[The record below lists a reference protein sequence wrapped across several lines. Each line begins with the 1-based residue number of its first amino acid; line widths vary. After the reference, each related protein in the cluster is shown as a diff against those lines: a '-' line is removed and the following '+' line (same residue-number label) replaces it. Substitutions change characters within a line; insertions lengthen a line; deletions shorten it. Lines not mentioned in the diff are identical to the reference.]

1 MLFKN
6 IKILQGIFTVKH
18 KEFFTILKSMSDKF
32 KFKSLKIYG
41 EDEFLY
47 ESQKKYR
54 RVLEEGEAAYIYV
67 ELALFNKLFDE
78 SNWSTTINFKAYD
91 AKGVLLSDQVINRDV
106 KKEEN
111 IVYIRTS
118 WGVPTAGT
126 YWKKGSYR
134 WEAWIDNS
142 LIGTEYFYI
151 ENQGIV
157 TEESNNYFNLNSL
170 KLFEGSSDETPIG
183 KRRYMKTFDYKN
195 TRYIWFEMTG
205 ENLVKDDWTCEL
217 FFNFKNEAGETKG
230 LDNQHKFIKRGEE
243 FFTFTGGWGNETGT
257 SWYPGKYY
265 LEISFMDC
273 MIARIPFY
281 VRDAEEEADV
291 HNLLLTTPLQTSTVS
306 KIKTNSKQETDEE
319 ILAELN
325 ALIGLTEIKT
335 SIKQY
340 SDYIK
345 FLKVRQ
351 DKGLDKDVKIGLH
364 SVFTGNPGTG
374 KTTVA
379 NLLGKIYKS
388 LGLLSKGHV
397 YEVDRA
403 DLVGEYI
410 GHTAPRVKAAIE
422 KARGGI
428 LFIDEAYSLARSG
441 EDSRDYGKEVIEIL
455 IKEMSDGP
463 GDIAMIVAG
472 YPKEMRTF
480 IDSNPGLKSRFN
492 MYYNFPDY
500 IPQELIKIAEY
511 ASAKKGV
518 TIEPAAMN
526 YLYEALVEGYR
537 TRDSSFG
544 NARYVHSIIEEAKMN
559 MGLRL
564 IQSGK
569 LENSSEQDLSTI
581 TLEDFQKIFKE
592 KKGVAADIPVDEEL
606 LKIAMYKLQSMI
618 GLETI
623 KNEISEIV
631 KLVRY
636 FKEIGKDVNESLSL
650 HSVFMGN
657 PGTGKTTVARILA
670 DIYKALG
677 LLEKGHLVECD
688 RESLVGGYVGQTAI
702 KTGALIEAA
711 MGGVLFI
718 DEAYSLA
725 GGGNDFGAEA
735 IEIILKRMEDLRGK
749 FVVIVAGYTNKMHIF
764 LESNPGLKSRFDKTF
779 TFEDYN
785 ENELYWIALK
795 LLAEK
800 HITPDEDAKKYLYQ
814 YCIAM
819 FNNKDSYFGNGRE
832 VRKIVEEAIRNQHL
846 RLADIS
852 REKRTKE
859 MIETLTIKDLEEF
872 KIEALKK
879 EKKIFGFEKE

>member
-1 MLFKN
+1 
-6 IKILQGIFTVKH
+6 
-18 KEFFTILKSMSDKF
+18 MSDKF

-41 EDEFLY
+41 EDEWLF

-54 RVLEEGEAAYIYV
+54 RVLEESEITYIYC
-67 ELALFNKLFDE
+67 ELALFNKMFDE
-78 SNWSTTINFKAYD
+78 SEWSTKISFKAYD
-91 AKGVLLSDQVINRDV
+91 SKGALLCNETVDRDV

-111 IVYIRTS
+111 IVYARTS
-118 WGVPTAGT
+118 WGVKNPGT

-134 WEAWIDNS
+134 WEAWIDNA

-151 ENQGIV
+151 ENQGTV
-157 TEESNNYFNLNSL
+157 TEESNNYFNLISL
-170 KLFEGSSDETPIG
+170 KLFEGPADEEPIT
-183 KRRYMKTFDYKN
+183 KRRYMKAFDFKN
-195 TRYIWFEMTG
+195 TRYIWFEMSA
-205 ENLVKDDWTCEL
+205 ESLVKDDWTCEL
-217 FFNFKNEAGETKG
+217 FFSFKNEAGETKG
-230 LDNQHKFIKRGEE
+230 IDNQHKFLKKKDKD
-243 FFTFTGGWGNETGT
+243 FTFTGGWGNASGT

-281 VRDAEEEADV
+281 VRDVEEEADV
-291 HNLLLTTPLQTSTVS
+291 QNLLFTTPVHTSNVS
-306 KIKTNSKQETDEE
+306 NTKTKSKEETAEE
-319 ILAELN
+319 ILSELN
-325 ALIGLTEIKT
+325 ALIGLAEIKD

-351 DKGLDKDVKIGLH
+351 DKGLDKDIKIGLH

-472 YPKEMRTF
+472 YPKEMKVF

-511 ASAKKGV
+511 ATAKKNV
-518 TIEPAAMN
+518 HIEPAAMN

-537 TRDSSFG
+537 NRDGSFG
-544 NARYVHSIIEEAKMN
+544 NARYVNSIVEEAKMN

-564 IQSGK
+564 MQTGK
-569 LENSSEQDLSTI
+569 LEHYSEQDLSTI
-581 TLEDFQKIFKE
+581 KLEDLQKIFHQS
-592 KKGVAADIPVDEEL
+592 KGIKADIPVDEEL
-606 LKIAMYKLQSMI
+606 LKIAMHKLQSMI
-618 GLETI
+618 GIENI
-623 KNEISEIV
+623 KAEIHEIV

-702 KTGALIEAA
+702 KTGAMIEAA

-718 DEAYSLA
+718 DEAYALA
-725 GGGNDFGAEA
+725 GSGNDFGAEA
-735 IEIILKRMEDLRGK
+735 IEIILKRMEDFRGK
-749 FVVIVAGYTNKMHIF
+749 FVVIVAGYTNNMKVF

-795 LLAEK
+795 LFADK
-800 HITPDEDAKKYLYQ
+800 KVNPDEDAKKYLYQ
-814 YCIAM
+814 YCIEM
-819 FNNKDSYFGNGRE
+819 YKNKDDYFGNGRE
-832 VRKIVEEAIRNQHL
+832 IRKIIEEAVRNQNL
-846 RLADIS
+846 RLADIP

-859 MIETLTIKDLEEF
+859 MIETLTTKDLEEF
-872 KIEALKK
+872 KTEELQK
-879 EKKIFGFEKE
+879 EKKIFGFGKE

>member
-1 MLFKN
+1 
-6 IKILQGIFTVKH
+6 
-18 KEFFTILKSMSDKF
+18 MSDQF

-41 EDEFLY
+41 EDEWLFG
-47 ESQKKYR
+47 SQKKYR
-54 RVLEEGEAAYIYV
+54 RVLEEIEITYIYV

-78 SNWSTTINFKAYD
+78 SDWSTKVNFKAYD
-91 AKGVLLSDQVINRDV
+91 SKRAILCNETNDVQV

-111 IVYIRTS
+111 IAYIRTS
-118 WGVPTAGT
+118 WGVKTPGG

-134 WEAWIDNS
+134 WEAWIDGT
-142 LIGTEYFYI
+142 LIRTEYFYI
-151 ENQGIV
+151 ENQGVV
-157 TEESNNYFNLNSL
+157 TEESNNYFNLTSV
-170 KLFEGSSDETPIG
+170 KLFEGPVDEVPAAE
-183 KRRYMKTFDYKN
+183 RRYMKAFDFKN
-195 TRYIWFEMTG
+195 TRYVWFEMNA
-205 ENLVKDDWTCEL
+205 ESLVKDDWTCEL
-217 FFNFKNEAGETKG
+217 FFSFKNEAGETKG
-230 LDNQHKFIKRGEE
+230 VDNQYRFMKKHDEY
-243 FFTFTGGWGNETGT
+243 FTFTGGWGNESKT

-281 VRDAEEEADV
+281 VKDVEEEADV
-291 HNLLLTTPLQTSTVS
+291 QNLLLTTPAHTNIVS
-306 KIKTNSKQETDEE
+306 KIKGKTKEETAEE

-325 ALIGLTEIKT
+325 GLIGLTEIKD
-335 SIKQY
+335 SIRQY

-345 FLKVRQ
+345 FLKIRQ
-351 DKGLDKDVKIGLH
+351 EKGLDKDVKIGLH

-410 GHTAPRVKAAIE
+410 GHTAPKVKAAIE

-441 EDSRDYGKEVIEIL
+441 EDSKDYGKEVIEIL

-472 YPKEMRTF
+472 YPKEMKVF

-500 IPQELIKIAEY
+500 VPQELIKIAEY
-511 ASAKKGV
+511 ATAKKNV
-518 TIEPAAMN
+518 HIEPAAMN

-537 TRDSSFG
+537 NRDSSFG
-544 NARYVHSIIEEAKMN
+544 NARYVNSIIEEAKMN

-569 LENSSEQDLSTI
+569 LENCSEEDLSTI
-581 TLEDFQKIFKE
+581 RIEDFQKIFKD
-592 KKGVAADIPVDEEL
+592 KKGIKADIPIDEEL
-606 LKIAMYKLQSMI
+606 LKTAMYKLQSMI
-618 GLETI
+618 GIENV
-623 KNEISEIV
+623 KSEINEIV

-657 PGTGKTTVARILA
+657 PGTGKTTVARILS

-702 KTGALIEAA
+702 KTGAMVDAA
-711 MGGVLFI
+711 MGGVLFV
-718 DEAYSLA
+718 DEAYSLTS
-725 GGGNDFGAEA
+725 GGNDFGSEA
-735 IEIILKRMEDLRGK
+735 IEIILKRMEDFRGK
-749 FVVIVAGYTNKMHIF
+749 FVVIVAGYTGKMNIF

-785 ENELYWIALK
+785 EKELYWIALK
-795 LLAEK
+795 LLADR
-800 HITPDEDAKKYLYQ
+800 HVTPDEDAKNYLYQ
-814 YCIAM
+814 YCIEM
-819 FNNKDSYFGNGRE
+819 FKNKDGYFGNGRE
-832 VRKIVEEAIRNQHL
+832 VRKIVEEAVRNQNL
-846 RLADIS
+846 RLADVP
-852 REKRTKE
+852 REKRTPE
-859 MIETLTIKDLEEF
+859 MIATLTTKDLEEF
-872 KIEALKK
+872 KIDSLKK
-879 EKKIFGFEKE
+879 EKKIFGFDTGKE

>member
-1 MLFKN
+1 MVKYKLFF
-6 IKILQGIFTVKH
+6 LIF
-18 KEFFTILKSMSDKF
+18 KSMSDKF

-41 EDEFLY
+41 EDEWLFG
-47 ESQKKYR
+47 SQKKYR
-54 RVLEEGEAAYIYV
+54 RVLEEIEITYIYV

-78 SNWSTTINFKAYD
+78 SDWSTKVNFKAYD
-91 AKGVLLSDQVINRDV
+91 SKGALLCNETNDVEV

-118 WGVPTAGT
+118 WGVNTPGS

-134 WEAWIDNS
+134 WEAWIDGA

-151 ENQGIV
+151 ENQGVV
-157 TEESNNYFNLNSL
+157 TEESNNYFNLNSV
-170 KLFEGSSDETPIG
+170 KLFEGSADEEPIE
-183 KRRYMKTFDYKN
+183 KRRYMKTFSFKN
-195 TRYIWFEMTG
+195 TRYIWFEMNA
-205 ENLVKDDWTCEL
+205 ESLVKDDWTCEL
-217 FFNFKNEAGETKG
+217 FFSFKNEAGETKG
-230 LDNQHKFIKRGEE
+230 IDNQYKFIKKNTVD
-243 FFTFTGGWGNETGT
+243 FTFTGGWGNASGT

-281 VRDAEEEADV
+281 VRETEEEADV
-291 HNLLLTTPLQTSTVS
+291 ENLLLTTPVHTANVS
-306 KIKTNSKQETDEE
+306 KTKAKSNEETEEE

-325 ALIGLTEIKT
+325 GLIGLTEIKD

-472 YPKEMRTF
+472 YPKEMKVF

-500 IPQELIKIAEY
+500 VPQELIKIAEY
-511 ASAKKGV
+511 ATAKKGV
-518 TIEPAAMN
+518 HIEPSAMN

-537 TRDSSFG
+537 NRDSSFG
-544 NARYVHSIIEEAKMN
+544 NARYVNSIVEEAKMN

-564 IQSGK
+564 MQTGK
-569 LENSSEQDLSTI
+569 LENYSEQDLSTI
-581 TLEDFQKIFKE
+581 KIEDLQKIFKTR
-592 KKGVAADIPVDEEL
+592 KGITADIPVDEEL

-618 GLETI
+618 GIENI
-623 KNEISEIV
+623 KSEIHEIV

-688 RESLVGGYVGQTAI
+688 RESLVGGYIGQTAI
-702 KTGALIEAA
+702 KTGAMVEAA

-718 DEAYSLA
+718 DEAYALA

-735 IEIILKRMEDLRGK
+735 IEIILKRMEDFRGK
-749 FVVIVAGYTNKMHIF
+749 FVVIVAGYTNKMNVF

-779 TFEDYN
+779 TFADYN

-795 LLAEK
+795 LLADK
-800 HITPDEDAKKYLYQ
+800 RINPDEDAKQYLYQ
-814 YCIAM
+814 YCIEM
-819 FNNKDSYFGNGRE
+819 YKNKDDYFGNGRE
-832 VRKIVEEAIRNQHL
+832 IRKVVEEAVRNQNL
-846 RLADIS
+846 RLADTP
-852 REKRTKE
+852 RELRTPE
-859 MIETLTIKDLEEF
+859 MIATLTEKDLDEF

-879 EKKIFGFEKE
+879 EKKIFGFGTGKE

>member
-1 MLFKN
+1 
-6 IKILQGIFTVKH
+6 
-18 KEFFTILKSMSDKF
+18 MSDKF

-54 RVLEEGEAAYIYV
+54 RVLEQDEITYIYV

-78 SNWSTTINFKAYD
+78 SNWSTKIIFKAYD
-91 AKGVLLSDQVINRDV
+91 SKGALLSDQPIDRDV

-118 WGVPTAGT
+118 WGVSTPGS

-134 WEAWIDNS
+134 WEAWIDNA

-151 ENQGIV
+151 EDKGTV
-157 TEESNNYFNLNSL
+157 TEESNNYFNLQSL
-170 KLFEGSSDETPIG
+170 KLFEGPADLLPAE
-183 KRRYMKTFDYKN
+183 KRRYMKAFDFKN
-195 TRYIWFEMTG
+195 TKYVWFEMNA
-205 ENLVKDDWTCEL
+205 ENLVKEDWTCEL
-217 FFNFKNEAGETKG
+217 FFSFKNEAGELKG
-230 LDNQHKFIKRGEE
+230 LDNQHKFLKKSDE
-243 FFTFTGGWGNETGT
+243 FFTFTGGWGNDTGT

-265 LEISFMDC
+265 IEVSFMDY

-281 VRDAEEEADV
+281 VKDTEEEADV
-291 HNLLLTTPLQTSTVS
+291 QNLLLTTPVHTGNLTKAKSKTS
-306 KIKTNSKQETDEE
+306 EE
-319 ILAELN
+319 SPEQIMAELN
-325 ALIGLTEIKT
+325 GLIGLTEIKD
-335 SIKQY
+335 SIRQY
-340 SDYIK
+340 ADYIK

-428 LFIDEAYSLARSG
+428 LFIDEAYALARSG

-472 YPKEMRTF
+472 YPKEMKTF

-511 ASAKKGV
+511 ATAKKNV
-518 TIEPAAMN
+518 HIEPAAMN

-537 TRDSSFG
+537 NRDSSFG
-544 NARYVHSIIEEAKMN
+544 NARYVNSIIEEAKMN

-581 TLEDFQKIFKE
+581 TLEDLQKIFKT
-592 KKGVAADIPVDEEL
+592 KKGIAADIPVDEEL

-618 GLETI
+618 GIENI

-702 KTGALIEAA
+702 KTGALVEAA

-718 DEAYSLA
+718 DEAYALVS

-735 IEIILKRMEDLRGK
+735 IEIILKRMEDFRGK
-749 FVVIVAGYTNKMHIF
+749 FVVIVAGYTGKMNIF

-795 LLAEK
+795 LLADK
-800 HITPDEDAKKYLYQ
+800 RVNPDEDAKKYLYE
-814 YCIAM
+814 YCIEM
-819 FNNKDSYFGNGRE
+819 YKNKDAYFGNGRE
-832 VRKIVEEAIRNQHL
+832 IRKITEEAVRNQNL
-846 RLADIS
+846 RLADVP

-859 MIETLTIKDLEEF
+859 MIETLTVEDLAEF
-872 KIEALKK
+872 KIDALKK
-879 EKKIFGFEKE
+879 EKKIFGFGDGKD

>member
-1 MLFKN
+1 M
-6 IKILQGIFTVKH
+6 T
-18 KEFFTILKSMSDKF
+18 DKY
-32 KFKSLKIYG
+32 KFKSLKIHG
-41 EDEFLY
+41 EDEWLY
-47 ESQKKYR
+47 GSQKKYR
-54 RVLEEGEAAYIYV
+54 RVLEESEITYIYV

-78 SNWSTTINFKAYD
+78 ENWSTKVNFKAYD
-91 AKGVLLSDQVINRDV
+91 SKGKIMCDDNIDRDV
-106 KKEEN
+106 NKDEN
-111 IVYIRTS
+111 IAYIRTS
-118 WGVPTAGT
+118 WGVKTPGG

-134 WEAWIDNS
+134 WEAWIDGA
-142 LIGTEYFYI
+142 LLGTEYFYI
-151 ENQGIV
+151 ENQGVV
-157 TEESNNYFNLNSL
+157 TEESNNYFNLMSV
-170 KLFEGSSDETPIG
+170 KLFEGPVDEVPISE
-183 KRRYMKTFDYKN
+183 RRYLKTFDTKN
-195 TRYIWFEMTG
+195 TRYIWLEMNA
-205 ENLVKDDWTCEL
+205 ENLVREEWTCEL
-217 FFNFKNEAGETKG
+217 FFTFKNEAGETKG
-230 LDNQHKFIKRGEE
+230 LDNQYKFLKKDDE
-243 FFTFTGGWGNETGT
+243 FFTFTGGWGNASGT

-281 VRDAEEEADV
+281 VRDVIEEDEQQ
-291 HNLLLTTPLQTSTVS
+291 NLLLTSPSEKNTFS
-306 KIKTNSKQETDEE
+306 KKPVKNKEQSEEE
-319 ILAELN
+319 ILSELN
-325 ALIGLTEIKT
+325 GLIGLTEIKT

-345 FLKVRQ
+345 FLKIRQ
-351 DKGLDKDVKIGLH
+351 EKGLDKNVKISLH

-410 GHTAPRVKAAIE
+410 GHTAPKVKAAIE

-441 EDSRDYGKEVIEIL
+441 EDSKDYGKEVIEII

-472 YPKEMRTF
+472 YPKEMKVF

-492 MYYNFPDY
+492 MYYSFPDY
-500 IPQELIKIAEY
+500 VPQELMQIADH
-511 ASAKKGV
+511 AAIKKGV
-518 TIEPAAMN
+518 SIEPQARN
-526 YLYEALVEGYR
+526 YLYDALVEGYR
-537 TRDSSFG
+537 TRDNSFG
-544 NARYVHSIIEEAKMN
+544 NARYVNSIIEEAKMN

-564 IQSGK
+564 IKNGGMEK
-569 LENSSEQDLSTI
+569 YDEQELSTI
-581 TLEDFQKIFKE
+581 KTEDIQKIFAE
-592 KKGVAADIPVDEEL
+592 HKGIRADIPIDEEL
-606 LKIAMYKLQSMI
+606 LKIALFKLHSMI
-618 GLETI
+618 GIENV
-623 KNEISEIV
+623 KNEINEIV

-636 FKEIGKDVNESLSL
+636 FKEIGKDVNQSMSL

-702 KTGALIEAA
+702 KTGAMIDSA

-718 DEAYSLA
+718 DEAYALSS
-725 GGGNDFGAEA
+725 GGSDFGAEA

-749 FVVIVAGYTNKMHIF
+749 FVVIVAGYTKNMQVF

-779 TFEDYN
+779 NFEDYN

-795 LLAEK
+795 LLTDNRL
-800 HITPDEDAKKYLYQ
+800 TPDEDAKNYLYQ
-814 YCIAM
+814 YCIEM
-819 FNNKDSYFGNGRE
+819 HKNKDDYFGNGRE
-832 VRKIVEEAIRNQHL
+832 VRKVVEEAVRNQNL
-846 RLADIS
+846 RLADTPK
-852 REKRTKE
+852 EKRTKE
-859 MIETLTIKDLEEF
+859 MIETLTKDDLAEF
-872 KIEALKK
+872 KIDELKK
-879 EKKIFGFEKE
+879 GKKVFGFGKE

>member
-1 MLFKN
+1 
-6 IKILQGIFTVKH
+6 
-18 KEFFTILKSMSDKF
+18 MSDKF

-41 EDEFLY
+41 EDEWLFG
-47 ESQKKYR
+47 SQKKYR
-54 RVLEEGEAAYIYV
+54 RVLEEIEITYIYV

-78 SNWSTTINFKAYD
+78 SDWSTKVNFKSYD
-91 AKGVLLSDQVINRDV
+91 SKGALLCNETNDVEV

-118 WGVPTAGT
+118 WGVNTPGS

-134 WEAWIDNS
+134 WEAWIDGA

-151 ENQGIV
+151 ENQGVV
-157 TEESNNYFNLNSL
+157 TEESNNYFNLTSV
-170 KLFEGSSDETPIG
+170 KLFEGTADEEPLG
-183 KRRYMKTFDYKN
+183 KRKYMKTFSFKN
-195 TRYIWFEMTG
+195 TRYIWFEMNA
-205 ENLVKDDWTCEL
+205 ESLVKDDWTCEL
-217 FFNFKNEAGETKG
+217 FFSFKNEAGETKG
-230 LDNQHKFIKRGEE
+230 IDNQYKFIKKNVSD
-243 FFTFTGGWGNETGT
+243 FTFTGGWGNASGT

-281 VRDAEEEADV
+281 VREVEEEADV
-291 HNLLLTTPLQTSTVS
+291 ENLLLTTPVHTANTL
-306 KIKTNSKQETDEE
+306 KTKAKSNEETEEE

-325 ALIGLTEIKT
+325 GLIGLTEIKD

-351 DKGLDKDVKIGLH
+351 EKGLDKDVKIGLH

-472 YPKEMRTF
+472 YPKEMKVF

-500 IPQELIKIAEY
+500 VPQELIKIAEY
-511 ASAKKGV
+511 ATAKKGV
-518 TIEPAAMN
+518 QIEPSAMN

-537 TRDSSFG
+537 NRDSSFG
-544 NARYVHSIIEEAKMN
+544 NARYVNSIIEEAKMN

-564 IQSGK
+564 MQTGK
-569 LENSSEQDLSTI
+569 LENYSEQDLSTI
-581 TLEDFQKIFKE
+581 KIEDLQRIFKA
-592 KKGVAADIPVDEEL
+592 KKGITADIPVDEEL

-618 GLETI
+618 GIENI
-623 KNEISEIV
+623 KSEIHEIV

-702 KTGALIEAA
+702 KTGAMVEAA

-735 IEIILKRMEDLRGK
+735 IEIILKRMEDFRGK
-749 FVVIVAGYTNKMHIF
+749 FV
-764 LESNPGLKSRFDKTF
+764 
-779 TFEDYN
+779 
-785 ENELYWIALK
+785 
-795 LLAEK
+795 
-800 HITPDEDAKKYLYQ
+800 
-814 YCIAM
+814 
-819 FNNKDSYFGNGRE
+819 
-832 VRKIVEEAIRNQHL
+832 
-846 RLADIS
+846 
-852 REKRTKE
+852 
-859 MIETLTIKDLEEF
+859 
-872 KIEALKK
+872 
-879 EKKIFGFEKE
+879 

>member
-1 MLFKN
+1 
-6 IKILQGIFTVKH
+6 
-18 KEFFTILKSMSDKF
+18 MSDKF

-41 EDEFLY
+41 EDEWLY

-54 RVLEEGEAAYIYV
+54 RVLEESEITYIYC
-67 ELALFNKLFDE
+67 ELALFNKMFDE
-78 SNWSTTINFKAYD
+78 SDWSTKINFKAYD
-91 AKGVLLSDQVINRDV
+91 SKGALLCNEAVNRDV

-111 IVYIRTS
+111 IVYARTS
-118 WGVPTAGT
+118 WGVKNPGT

-134 WEAWIDNS
+134 WEAWIDGA

-151 ENQGIV
+151 ENQGTV
-157 TEESNNYFNLNSL
+157 TEGSNNYFNFISL
-170 KLFEGSSDETPIG
+170 KLFEGPADEEPIT
-183 KRRYMKTFDYKN
+183 KRRYMKAFDYKN
-195 TRYIWFEMTG
+195 TRYIWFEMNA
-205 ENLVKDDWTCEL
+205 ESLVKDDWTCEL
-217 FFNFKNEAGETKG
+217 FFSFKNEAGETKG
-230 LDNQHKFIKRGEE
+230 IDNQHKFLKKKDKD
-243 FFTFTGGWGNETGT
+243 FTLTGGWGNASGT
-257 SWYPGKYY
+257 SWYQGKYY

-281 VRDAEEEADV
+281 VRDVEEEADV
-291 HNLLLTTPLQTSTVS
+291 QNLLLTTPVHTSNVS
-306 KIKTNSKQETDEE
+306 NTKTKSKEETPEE
-319 ILAELN
+319 ILFELN
-325 ALIGLTEIKT
+325 ALIGLTEIKD

-351 DKGLDKDVKIGLH
+351 DKGLDKDIKIGLH

-472 YPKEMRTF
+472 YPKEMKVF

-511 ASAKKGV
+511 ATAKKNV
-518 TIEPAAMN
+518 HIEPAAMN

-537 TRDSSFG
+537 NRDGSFG
-544 NARYVHSIIEEAKMN
+544 NARYVNSIVEEAKMN

-564 IQSGK
+564 MQTGK
-569 LENSSEQDLSTI
+569 LEHYSEKDLSTI
-581 TLEDFQKIFKE
+581 KLEDLQKIFHQS
-592 KKGVAADIPVDEEL
+592 KGIKADIPVDEEL
-606 LKIAMYKLQSMI
+606 LKIAMHKLQSMI
-618 GLETI
+618 GIENI
-623 KNEISEIV
+623 KAEIHEIV

-702 KTGALIEAA
+702 KTGAMVEAA

-718 DEAYSLA
+718 DEAYALA
-725 GGGNDFGAEA
+725 GSGNDFGAEA
-735 IEIILKRMEDLRGK
+735 IEIILKRMEDFRGK
-749 FVVIVAGYTNKMHIF
+749 FVVIVAGYTNNMKVF

-795 LLAEK
+795 LLADK
-800 HITPDEDAKKYLYQ
+800 RVNPDEEAKKYLYQ
-814 YCIAM
+814 YCIGLY
-819 FNNKDSYFGNGRE
+819 NNKDDYFGNGRE
-832 VRKIVEEAIRNQHL
+832 IRKIIEEAVRNQNL
-846 RLADIS
+846 RLADIP

-859 MIETLTIKDLEEF
+859 MIETLTTKDLEEF
-872 KIEALKK
+872 KIEELKK
-879 EKKIFGFEKE
+879 EKKIFGFGKE

>member
-1 MLFKN
+1 MK
-6 IKILQGIFTVKH
+6 
-18 KEFFTILKSMSDKF
+18 DKF
-32 KFKSLKIYG
+32 KFKSLKVYG
-41 EDEFLY
+41 EDEWLFG
-47 ESQKKYR
+47 SQKKYR
-54 RVLEEGEAAYIYV
+54 RVLEESEISYIYV
-67 ELALFNKLFDE
+67 ELALYNKLFDE
-78 SNWSTTINFKAYD
+78 EDWSAKVIFKSFD
-91 AKGVLLSDQVINRDV
+91 SRGVSMGETPLEQDV
-106 KKEEN
+106 KKDEN
-111 IVYIRTS
+111 IAYFRTS
-118 WGVPTAGT
+118 WGVKNPGG

-134 WEAWIDNS
+134 WEAWIDNE

-151 ENQGIV
+151 ENRGTV
-157 TEESNNYFNLNSL
+157 TEESNNYFNLTSV
-170 KLFEGSSDETPIG
+170 KLFEGPLDELALG
-183 KRRYMKTFDYKN
+183 ERRYLKTFDHKS
-195 TRYIWFEMTG
+195 TRYVWFEMNA

-217 FFNFKNEAGETKG
+217 FFSFKNEAGETKG
-230 LDNQHKFIKRGEE
+230 IDNQYRFMKSSDSDFS
-243 FFTFTGGWGNETGT
+243 FTGGWGNATGT

-281 VRDAEEEADV
+281 VRDYEEEAEIQ
-291 HNLLLTTPLQTSTVS
+291 NLLLTTPSQGHSIS
-306 KIKTNSKQETDEE
+306 KTALKKKEESAEE

-325 ALIGLTEIKT
+325 ALIGLTEIK
-335 SIKQY
+335 SSVKQY
-340 SDYIK
+340 ADYIK

-351 DKGLDKDVKIGLH
+351 QKGLDKDVKISLH

-410 GHTAPRVKAAIE
+410 GHTAPKVKAAIE

-441 EDSRDYGKEVIEIL
+441 EDSKDYGKEVIEIL

-472 YPKEMRTF
+472 YPKEMKVF

-492 MYYNFPDY
+492 NYYAFPDY
-500 IPQELIKIAEY
+500 VPQELIKIAEY
-511 ASAKKGV
+511 AMAKKNV
-518 TIEPAAMN
+518 HIDAEAMK
-526 YLYEALVEGYR
+526 YLYDSLVEGYR
-537 TRDSSFG
+537 NRDSSFG
-544 NARYVHSIIEEAKMN
+544 NARYVNSIIEEAKMN

-564 IQSGK
+564 MQAGNIESY
-569 LENSSEQDLSTI
+569 SEQDLSTI
-581 TLEDFQKIFKE
+581 RIEDINKIFKE
-592 KKGVAADIPVDEEL
+592 SKGIAADIPIDEEL
-606 LKIAMYKLQSMI
+606 LREAMIKLQNMI
-618 GLETI
+618 GIENI
-623 KNEISEIV
+623 KSEINEIV

-677 LLEKGHLVECD
+677 LLEKGQLVECD

-702 KTGALIEAA
+702 KTGAMVEAA
-711 MGGVLFI
+711 MGGVLFV
-718 DEAYSLA
+718 DEAYSLTS
-725 GGGNDFGAEA
+725 GGNDFGKEA
-735 IEIILKRMEDLRGK
+735 IEIILKRMEDNRGK
-749 FVVIVAGYTNKMHIF
+749 FVVIVAGYTGNMNVF

-779 TFEDYN
+779 IFQDYN
-785 ENELYWIALK
+785 ENELYWIALR

-800 HITPDEDAKKYLYQ
+800 GISPDEDAKNYLYK
-814 YCIAM
+814 YCIEL
-819 FNNKDSYFGNGRE
+819 FNNKDEYFGNGRE
-832 VRKIVEEAIRNQHL
+832 IRKVIEEAVRNQNL
-846 RLADIS
+846 RLADMP
-852 REKRTKE
+852 RQERTKE
-859 MIETLTIKDLEEF
+859 MIETLTVKDLEEF
-872 KIEALKK
+872 KVDELKK
-879 EKKIFGFEKE
+879 EKKIFGFGKE